1 MKSKI
6 LKIITAILIAI
17 IITSISTTVVSA
29 RAVSGA
35 RGTVHSST
43 HSSSHSTTSKS
54 SAKST
59 TSSSKTTTS
68 KATGKTYTTSK
79 NANGRT
85 TVNHDTVKVRENQ
98 TNSNPHF
105 YQSYSQERKFPLMNT
120 IFATYM
126 IYDIFHDKEEVSEQ
140 DIAKALEEKRIHRRR
155 SKTNSR

>member
-1 MKSKI
+1 MKTKI
-6 LKIITAILIAI
+6 LKTITVILMAIIAI
-17 IITSISTTVVSA
+17 SISTTVVNARAISSA
-29 RAVSGA
+29 RGS
-35 RGTVHSST
+35 VHSST
-43 HSSSHSTTSKS
+43 HSTTSKS

-59 TSSSKTTTS
+59 TASSAKTTTS

-98 TNSNPHF
+98 TNSNPYF
-105 YQSYSQERKFPLMNT
+105 YKNYSQERKFPLMNT

-140 DIAKALEEKRIHRRR
+140 DIAKALEEKRIHRR
-155 SKTNSR
+155 